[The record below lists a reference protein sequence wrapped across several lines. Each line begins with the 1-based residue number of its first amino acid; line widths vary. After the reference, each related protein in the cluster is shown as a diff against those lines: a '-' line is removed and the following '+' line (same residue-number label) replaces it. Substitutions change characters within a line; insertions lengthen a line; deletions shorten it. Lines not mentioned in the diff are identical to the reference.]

1 MCKVTKFSKFYQGM
15 EDMVVPPSTSDF
27 LQRVLPDAML
37 HRLLYEGHFTY
48 FYFCD
53 ECHRHI
59 FSTVFGNPQGPH
71 APEPEPEP
79 KPDQSPI
86 QNDDGETQDTI
97 LGDVATD
104 EENVSTVVSS
114 DKEDYID

>member
-1 MCKVTKFSKFYQGM
+1 MCKVTKFYHQGM

-27 LQRVLPDAML
+27 LQRVLPDAMV

-59 FSTVFGNPQGPH
+59 FSTVFGNPQGPLT
-71 APEPEPEP
+71 PEPE
-79 KPDQSPI
+79 PDQSPI
-86 QNDDGETQDTI
+86 QNDDVEMQDTI

-104 EENVSTVVSS
+104 EENVSIVVNP